1 MTGYQN
7 KAMPVIIQRS
17 FYFVCKRLNVKVFLY
32 IIIFSLKIP
41 GLNEGLLRQR
51 IKRYF
56 LYR

>member
-17 FYFVCKRLNVKVFLY
+17 LYFVCKRLNVY
-32 IIIFSLKIP
+32 IIIIFSLKIP
-41 GLNEGLLRQR
+41 GFNEGLLRQR

-56 LYR
+56 LHR